1 MKSKCAGFHYEGDW
15 GGPRY
20 CIVHGHFLDTYLRL
34 RLSIPEENSAEMK
47 PRTVSEASQIF
58 PSLLEAL
65 FYLSGDLYQ
74 NRAQKSP
81 ANEVQIVNPK
91 KTKEKPAAVPRPAI
105 HWLSRLWCVKRKGD
119 RRHEPKNLKK
129 NLTALIIKVRLS
141 LKCYCACDN
150 HKSHNH
156 NSL

>member
-74 NRAQKSP
+74 DRAKKSP

-105 HWLSRLWCVKRKGD
+105 HWLSRLWCEKEE
-119 RRHEPKNLKK
+119 RRSKAWAKESEEESDCTDHQGPVV
-129 NLTALIIKVRLS
+129 IKVLS
-141 LKCYCACDN
+141 CLW
-150 HKSHNH
+150 
-156 NSL
+156 